1 MSDVETLEERVA
13 TVERAV
19 TDGDHGFPAVD
30 DLAEL
35 TERVEALEE
44 QLAELD
50 DRAAELE
57 AATQALRGY
66 VGNVRSVNERVEG
79 RADAALAAT
88 ERLERRLDAVSD
100 ERRPA
105 DGENG
110 GREPVDDGPSNAAEN
125 HGAGGKPANISGA
138 GTEGAA
144 RATGV
149 ESGDATTD
157 SGEPGV
163 LEQIR
168 SLL

>member
-35 TERVEALEE
+35 TERVESLEN
-44 QLAELD
+44 QVAGLQDSAD
-50 DRAAELE
+50 ELE

-88 ERLERRLDAVSD
+88 ERLERRLDGV
-100 ERRPA
+100 ERA
-105 DGENG
+105 TDGE
-110 GREPVDDGPSNAAEN
+110 RNAAESRAN
-125 HGAGGKPANISGA
+125 GRTPAGLS
-138 GTEGAA
+138 
-144 RATGV
+144 GV
-149 ESGDATTD
+149 EMDGTAQANGEESGETTTD
-157 SGEPGV
+157 SSEPGV
-163 LEQIR
+163 LAQIR